1 MSSFTRL
8 FNKDVSKNHRQK
20 ANLTVA
26 SDTSKISECLSLT
39 KVSTNSYLMVNNL
52 CFPGFFFFFFEQ
64 FDSLLSFLCLVPK
77 SKFFFFSANGF
88 SKVNTIV
95 RQATLGISI

>member
-52 CFPGFFFFFFEQ
+52 CFPGFFFFFLN
-64 FDSLLSFLCLVPK
+64 SLIAYLV
-77 SKFFFFSANGF
+77 FF
-88 SKVNTIV
+88 V
-95 RQATLGISI
+95 